1 MARIRIRNKGE
12 LIGGIKEVKED
23 NLNNVIENPG
33 NLPNNSGEGL
43 NLKQGKNIIPIK
55 LNSEIQNRNSV
66 NKKSKEGKNIERKY
80 GKMDEE

>member
-23 NLNNVIENPG
+23 DLNNAIGNLG
-33 NLPNNSGEGL
+33 NLPNNSGEEF

-55 LNSEIQNRNSV
+55 LNNEIQNRNSV
-66 NKKSKEGKNIERKY
+66 NKKSKEGKNIERKH
-80 GKMDEE
+80 GQMDEE